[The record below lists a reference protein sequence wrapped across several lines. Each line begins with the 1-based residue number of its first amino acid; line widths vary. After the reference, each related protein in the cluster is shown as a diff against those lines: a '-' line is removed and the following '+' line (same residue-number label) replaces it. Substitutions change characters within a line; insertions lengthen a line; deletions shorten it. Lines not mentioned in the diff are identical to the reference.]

1 MAGRS
6 PDPILDARKP
16 IVERRAT
23 EYLANERTFLAWIRT
38 SIAVI
43 SLGFVVAKF
52 SVWLNELAA
61 KLQPGV
67 KVHHS
72 GTSMLIGV
80 SIMALGGLLALLAA
94 WRYDVVNRAI
104 ESGVVRP
111 DRRLM
116 FVVTAMVTMMCVA
129 MIVYMLL
136 TAQQA

>member
-1 MAGRS
+1 MA
-6 PDPILDARKP
+6 DPGKP
-16 IVERRAT
+16 TGDRRAT

-38 SIAVI
+38 SIAII

-67 KVHHS
+67 AFHRS
-72 GTSMLIGV
+72 GASMPIGV

-104 ESGVVRP
+104 ASGVVRP
-111 DRRLM
+111 DRSLM
-116 FVVTAMVTMMCVA
+116 LVVTAMVMMMCVA

>member
-1 MAGRS
+1 MTPTPAH
-6 PDPILDARKP
+6 PAPLADKQ
-16 IVERRAT
+16 AT

-61 KLQPGV
+61 KLQPGIGI
-67 KVHHS
+67 HRS
-72 GTSMLIGV
+72 GASMLIGV
-80 SIMALGGLLALLAA
+80 SIMVLGGLLALLAA

-116 FVVTAMVTMMCVA
+116 FVVTAMVAMMCVA

-136 TAQQA
+136 TAQHA